1 MMFSIFLIFFDE
13 LRIFLLPGN
22 FLVLTVHK
30 ETILPYK
37 LPGKYHVIAGAL
49 TLETKFSKK
58 SQ

>member
-1 MMFSIFLIFFDE
+1 MFSIFLIFGDE
-13 LRIFLLPGN
+13 LRMFPFTGN

-37 LPGKYHVIAGAL
+37 LPAKYHVIAGAL
-49 TLETKFSKK
+49 TLETKFWKK